1 MEKQTLYRR
10 YIKRYT
16 LHQLLAELFGNNY
29 HVEVRHR
36 PAINKVI
43 AFDRATLM
51 QEIEDVYCLTIP
63 RKLTEVTT
71 TLL

>member
-29 HVEVRHR
+29 HVE
-36 PAINKVI
+36 
-43 AFDRATLM
+43 
-51 QEIEDVYCLTIP
+51 EIEDVYCLTIP
-63 RKLTEVTT
+63 RKLTEAEITKVTENSY
-71 TLL
+71 